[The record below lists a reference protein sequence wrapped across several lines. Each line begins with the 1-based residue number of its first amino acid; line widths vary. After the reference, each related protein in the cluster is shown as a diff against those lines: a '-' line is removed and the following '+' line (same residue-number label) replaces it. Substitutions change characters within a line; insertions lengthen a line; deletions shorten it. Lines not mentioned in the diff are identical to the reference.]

1 MRKSAVAC
9 LTLFALSLLAVPSSW
24 GTPPPGAEILLK
36 AHEHGALTPLLSVQ
50 YPGMD
55 VPAAYA
61 VQKAYVRKRLTT
73 DTVAGYKAGLTSVAG
88 QKKFGVSAPLAGVL
102 FGSGKQVAGAVVDRS
117 AFNSLMVETEIGMV
131 IGKPISGPIHDLAQ
145 LRASIRGFMPVIEL
159 PDLGF
164 ANMKAVTGIDLIAA
178 DVGAAQFITGTEKA
192 GPPPDLNAISVTLA
206 ADGKEINRGQ
216 GSDTLGDQ
224 WQTAL
229 WLVNTMT
236 AQGWQIQPGQIL
248 ITGVLGKM
256 VPGKPGSYVADYGGF
271 GTITFEIK

>member
-1 MRKSAVAC
+1 MRKCAAAC
-9 LTLFALSLLAVPSSW
+9 LTLFALSLLAASSW
-24 GTPPPGAEILLK
+24 GEPPPGADILLK
-36 AHEHGALTPLLSVQ
+36 AHATGALIPILSAQ
-50 YPGMD
+50 HPRMD

-61 VQKAYVRKRLTT
+61 VQKAYVRKRLAT
-73 DTVAGYKAGLTSVAG
+73 DTIAGYKAGLTSVAG
-88 QKKFGVSAPLAGVL
+88 QKKFGVRAPLAGVL
-102 FGSGKQVAGAVVDRS
+102 FGSGQRLSEAVLDRS
-117 AFNSLMVETEIGMV
+117 AFKNLMLETEIGMV

-164 ANMKAVTGIDLIAA
+164 ADMKAVTGIDLIAA
-178 DVGAAQFITGTEKA
+178 DVAAAQFITGTEKA
-192 GPPPDLNAISVTLA
+192 GPPPDLNAIAVTLA

-216 GSDTLGDQ
+216 GTDAMGDQ

-256 VPGKPGSYVADYGGF
+256 VPGKPGRYVADYGEF